1 MFVHNQ
7 FLPHHS
13 PPTTTPSQQPPQPP
27 LRQMGPK
34 TKPYR
39 LGTAWPDSGK
49 RQVSNADQQP
59 TKRTRRTT
67 NDANNNNNKEPKSEE
82 QEEVPEAEED
92 DDVDPPL
99 GHCREV
105 GNEGVG

>member
-1 MFVHNQ
+1 
-7 FLPHHS
+7 
-13 PPTTTPSQQPPQPP
+13 
-27 LRQMGPK
+27 MGPK

-59 TKRTRRTT
+59 TKRTWQTA
-67 NDANNNNNKEPKSEE
+67 NDANNNNNEEPESEE

-92 DDVDPPL
+92 NDNDNVDPPL
-99 GHCREV
+99 SRGGKRGHWVKRGPPQRYAGHDCQ
-105 GNEGVG
+105 